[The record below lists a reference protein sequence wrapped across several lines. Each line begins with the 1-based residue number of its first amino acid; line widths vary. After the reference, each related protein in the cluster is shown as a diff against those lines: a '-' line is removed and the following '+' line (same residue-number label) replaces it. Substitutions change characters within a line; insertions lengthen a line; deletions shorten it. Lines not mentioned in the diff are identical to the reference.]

1 MAAAGHAFWGFVWY
15 ITHNPHKEIGDM
27 TMDDIDNM
35 ADLYYV
41 NNATAIG
48 QAKAYT
54 DIHETNTAAA
64 FTGAYYPDLP
74 RSGDAAGIAAT
85 TSPAAIDQAEYPET
99 HRGS

>member
-35 ADLYYV
+35 AELYYV
-41 NNATAIG
+41 NNTSAIG
-48 QAKAYT
+48 QAKAYS